1 MEYANNGTL
10 RNYLSECFKTL
21 TWNDKFNLAFQLAN
35 SISFLHNEGIV
46 HRDLVG
52 YLLIN
57 IFINSVYKNIYL
69 ILL

>member
-10 RNYLSECFKTL
+10 RSYLSECFKNL
-21 TWNDKFNLAFQLAN
+21 TWNDKLNLAFQLAN
-35 SISFLHNEGIV
+35 AISFLHDEGIV

-57 IFINSVYKNIYL
+57 IL
-69 ILL
+69 